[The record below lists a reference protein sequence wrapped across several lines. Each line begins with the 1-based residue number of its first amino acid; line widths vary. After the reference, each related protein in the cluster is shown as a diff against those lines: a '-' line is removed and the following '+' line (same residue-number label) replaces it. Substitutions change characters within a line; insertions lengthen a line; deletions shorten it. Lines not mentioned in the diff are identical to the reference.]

1 MPHRPLFIFFFIVFA
16 CFQTNSVGLQRYDA
30 EIDPFNPNYL
40 LLNEGLFRAAN
51 EIREQNNLPLFLKN
65 SQLQK
70 TAESHAYLM
79 ISQNF
84 YSHKNPNDSKL
95 RNLVDRVKYTGNGK
109 MDFNSLAENIAN
121 YDILSTESMFCL
133 KKGSNGLYTYYDC
146 KTKKRIPLY
155 TYKDLARSVMQGWM
169 RSPSHRENLLDRNY
183 KYLGTA
189 ARLSENPYSTQ
200 NPPFARIVQNFGG

>member
-1 MPHRPLFIFFFIVFA
+1 MPYRALFNLIILIFCSFR
-16 CFQTNSVGLQRYDA
+16 TNSVEIQRYDA
-30 EIDPFNPNYL
+30 EIDAFNPNYA

-51 EIREQNNLPLFLKN
+51 EIRAQYNLPLFIKN

-109 MDFNSLAENIAN
+109 MSFNSLAENIAH
-121 YDILSTESMFCL
+121 YDILATESMFCL
-133 KKGSNGLYTYYDC
+133 KKGSNGLYIYYDC
-146 KTKKRIPLY
+146 KTKKRVPVY
-155 TYKDLARSVMQGWM
+155 TYKELAIEVIKGWM
-169 RSPSHRENLLDRNY
+169 KSPSHRENLLDVNY

-189 ARLSENPYSTQ
+189 ARLSENPYSSQ
-200 NPPFARIVQNFGG
+200 NLPFARIVQNFGG